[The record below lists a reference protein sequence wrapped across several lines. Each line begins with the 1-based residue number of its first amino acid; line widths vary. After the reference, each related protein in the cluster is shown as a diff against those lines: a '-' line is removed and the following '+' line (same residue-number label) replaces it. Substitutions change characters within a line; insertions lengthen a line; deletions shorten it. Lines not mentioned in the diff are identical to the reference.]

1 MEPWLGDNGLLLA
14 RGEFWHRNRK
24 MLTPGFHF
32 KVLCS
37 SLTTCL
43 VIMRVTYLRLTYLRY
58 LKLQILEEFL
68 DMMNEQVKILTD
80 DILAPHA
87 DTGKVVELPN
97 KT

>member
-1 MEPWLGDNGLLLA
+1 MGDNGLLLA

-32 KVLCS
+32 KVLC
-37 SLTTCL
+37 LRLTCL
-43 VIMRVTYLRLTYLRY
+43 TLTYLRY
-58 LKLQILEEFL
+58 IKLQILEEFL

-87 DTGKVVELPN
+87 DTGKVVKLPN